1 MKLKT
6 VFFRLMHWETWH
18 YLVKYIPIMPVWL
31 WYCIRSRSFWFFT
44 SSNPTISFGG
54 FEGETKKEIYKQ
66 LPPESYPGSFYISP
80 SHSLDK
86 IQSLIIERNFEYPFI
101 VKPDAG
107 MMGFM
112 FRRIDN
118 AEELERYHSIMPVDY
133 IVQKLVD
140 YPLEVS
146 VFYYRFPNQQKGTI
160 TGFIKK
166 EFLQI
171 CGDGKSTFLELLE
184 GYERVR
190 FRLEEMKSKHAAQL
204 TKILPRGKVYVLSY
218 ALNLSRG
225 GRLVSLEHEKD
236 DRLLAVFDKLNNYS
250 RYFYYG
256 RYDIKCASIESLK
269 EGKDFSILEY
279 NGCGAE
285 PHHAYGNGHT
295 IWQAYSIFLYHWKV
309 LYQISAYNR
318 RQGNP
323 HWPFMKGWRYLKNA
337 KANFYTLE
345 TLDRETAFQNE

>member
-1 MKLKT
+1 MKT

-18 YLVKYIPIMPVWL
+18 YMVKYIPIMPVWL
-31 WYCIRSRSFWFFT
+31 WYCLRARSFWFFT

-54 FEGETKKEIYKQ
+54 FEGETKREIYEQ
-66 LPPESYPGSFYISP
+66 LPPGSYPESIYIST
-80 SHSLDK
+80 SFSIDS
-86 IQSLIIERNFEYPFI
+86 IQSLIEVRKFEYPFV

-118 AEELERYHSIMPVDY
+118 AEELNGYHHIMPVDY
-133 IVQKLVD
+133 IIQKLVD

-171 CGDGKSTFLELLE
+171 CGDGKSTFLELMLQ
-184 GYERVR
+184 YERVR
-190 FRLEEMKSKHAAQL
+190 FRLEEMKLKHATHL
-204 TKILPRGKVYVLSY
+204 EKILPKGKVYVLSY

-225 GRLVSLEHEKD
+225 GRLISLEHEKD
-236 DRLLAVFDKLNNYS
+236 TQLLSVFDDINNYS

-256 RYDIKCASIESLK
+256 RYDIKCESIESLK
-269 EGKDFSILEY
+269 QGENFSILEY

-285 PHHAYGNGHT
+285 PHHAYGNGNT
-295 IWQAYSIFLYHWKV
+295 IWQAYSIFLHHWKV
-309 LYQISAYNR
+309 LYQISEYNHKH
-318 RQGNP
+318 GYP
-323 HWPFMKGWRYLKNA
+323 HWSFKKGWRYLRKA
-337 KANFYTLE
+337 KANFHTLKA
-345 TLDRETAFQNE
+345 LDRETAFQNE